1 MEYQIKGETK
11 LALEEC
17 KKAVELLPDDDYAN
31 MTCGEIIC
39 LIGNITEVISY
50 IYRKAIGS
58 KPYFANPQYYFS

>member
-17 KKAVELLPDDDYAN
+17 KKAVEFLPDDDHAN

-39 LIGNITEVISY
+39 LIGNITLVSLTVPEIL
-50 IYRKAIGS
+50 IGILER
-58 KPYFANPQYYFS
+58 Y